1 MSFFIVHRISKR
13 EDQEANLSPNQKSD
27 ISKTVDPSEDD
38 KNVSVS
44 HTVGG
49 LICSHILFIDELNQ
63 KYRNEFSYLIVLKY
77 FKNKIFRSFS

>member
-44 HTVGG
+44 DTVGG
-49 LICSHILFIDELNQ
+49 LICS
-63 KYRNEFSYLIVLKY
+63 RLIY
-77 FKNKIFRSFS
+77 

>member
-1 MSFFIVHRISKR
+1 MSFFIAHRISKR

-27 ISKTVDPSEDD
+27 IEKTVDPSEDD

-77 FKNKIFRSFS
+77 FKNKVFRSFS